1 MKSLFLIFA
10 LLFACSNSI
19 FAAVNLNTATQSQLE
34 GIKGIGPVKAKAIVD
49 YRKKNG
55 EFKSVDDLQ
64 NVPGF
69 GEKTLANV
77 RGNVSVSA
85 SASTKKST
93 PPPAKKP
100 NNTAPSKPAPAAQK
114 NKVSP

>member
-1 MKSLFLIFA
+1 MKSLFLILA
-10 LLFACSNSI
+10 LLFACTNSI
-19 FAAVNLNTATQSQLE
+19 FAAVNLNTASQSQLE

-55 EFKSVDDLQ
+55 EFKRVDDLQ

-85 SASTKKST
+85 SASTKKPT
-93 PPPAKKP
+93 TPPAKKP
-100 NNTAPSKPAPAAQK
+100 NNAAPSKPAPAAQK
-114 NKVSP
+114 TR